1 MLRGSNASHLLQSLY
16 WRPRGWSRSGIVPF
30 MRALAR
36 IGVPA
41 SLIQDVD
48 AQVEYARATGAQ
60 PSPRKH
66 RGKKG
71 EAQQGKGVLL
81 SVVDKKGKSSSSAA
95 KRASPT
101 PGKRVRILRLY
112 K

>member
-1 MLRGSNASHLLQSLY
+1 M
-16 WRPRGWSRSGIVPF
+16 RPLG
-30 MRALAR
+30 R

-48 AQVEYARATGAQ
+48 AQAEYARATGAQ
-60 PSPRKH
+60 PSPRKR

-71 EAQQGKGVLL
+71 EAQQGKGALLL
-81 SVVDKKGKSSSSAA
+81 SVVAKKRKSPSAA
-95 KRASPT
+95 ASPP